1 MRHRKTT
8 APTRVYADGS
18 GYTDKGDYTETHPA
32 FGVATVTRSQGTPR
46 ALFQSDLKHSETI
59 TLSVLTAERGRS
71 LMHDWVHPRKTL
83 VEIEMSLA
91 QWGALVSAMG
101 IGSGVPVTIRH
112 TETQVHVDDLPYEPR
127 IGTVVD
133 EAKGAVGKL
142 MERVKEKYAV
152 LRAAVDEKQGVKAV
166 REATYSLGHAIDGA
180 ESNTEFAVKSVQGAA
195 EHVVSQARA
204 DVEAHILQAA
214 QSGLG
219 YEVQIPELGVASTN
233 EQSHRYRGLE
243 IDAQA
248 AIRDAEAE
256 EA

>member
-18 GYTDKGDYTETHPA
+18 GYMDKGDYVETHPA
-32 FGVATVTRSQGTPR
+32 FGVATVTRAQGTPR

-59 TLSVLTAERGRS
+59 TLTVLTAERGRS
-71 LMHDWVHPRKTL
+71 LMHDWVHHRKTL

-112 TETQVHVDDLPYEPR
+112 TETQVYVDDLPYEPR

-166 REATYSLGHAIDGA
+166 
-180 ESNTEFAVKSVQGAA
+180 
-195 EHVVSQARA
+195 SQARA

-214 QSGLG
+214 RSGLG
-219 YEVQIPELGVASTN
+219 YEIQIPELSA
-233 EQSHRYRGLE
+233 QSAPAEPKGLSM
-243 IDAQA
+243 DAQA
-248 AIRDAEAE
+248 E

>member
-18 GYTDKGDYTETHPA
+18 GYMDKGDYAETHPA

-59 TLSVLTAERGRS
+59 TLTVLTAERGRS

-101 IGSGVPVTIRH
+101 IGSGVPVTLRH
-112 TETQVHVDDLPYEPR
+112 TETQTYVDDLPYEPR

-142 MERVKEKYAV
+142 MERVKERYAV
-152 LRAAVDEKQGVKAV
+152 LRAAVDEKQGVKAI
-166 REATYSLGHAIDGA
+166 REATHSLGYAIDGA
-180 ESNTEFAVKSVQGAA
+180 ESNTEFAMKSVQGAA

-214 QSGLG
+214 RSGLG
-219 YEVQIPELGVASTN
+219 YEVQIPELDV
-233 EQSHRYRGLE
+233 QSAPAEPKGLSLE
-243 IDAQA
+243 ALEAQEHQ
-248 AIRDAEAE
+248 RRMAE